1 LIEIAG
7 EPVGFR
13 TALRG
18 KPTRDACRQCRA
30 SGPNNYGRCQAG
42 RGHLLSLCYC
52 QVVDA
57 VIGAD
62 EDLALYENFVDLSYK
77 LLSDGPNN
85 LLHLV
90 PPFKIEAWLPP
101 RQQIPL
107 SRFASGRLPRFPD

>member
-1 LIEIAG
+1 
-7 EPVGFR
+7 
-13 TALRG
+13 
-18 KPTRDACRQCRA
+18 
-30 SGPNNYGRCQAG
+30 
-42 RGHLLSLCYC
+42 
-52 QVVDA
+52 VDA